1 MNGSEQSLREEIV
14 EVGRRL
20 YEARLIVAGD
30 GNISVRLPDGHF
42 LVTPTG
48 VNKGFLKPEM
58 LVVTDAKGVG
68 LPGQKYRASSEV
80 AMHVVVYA
88 ERPDVMAVVHAH
100 PPVGTGFAAAGMPLD
115 RALVSEVVLTLGC
128 IPLAQ
133 YGTPSTAELPEA
145 IRPLCRK
152 HDAILLANHG
162 AVTSAGDLMTAF
174 DRMEILEHFARIS
187 LVAHTLGGG
196 RDIPAPLISKLM
208 DVREKAGFM
217 SPDRRDQDCR
227 FCVPEIPE
235 CGEAAEPVFTL
246 TRRELIELVSRAARL
261 GMDRSV

>member
-1 MNGSEQSLREEIV
+1 MNGSEQRLRAEIV

-20 YEARLIVAGD
+20 YETRLIVAGD
-30 GNISVRLPDGHF
+30 GNISVRLPDGR
-42 LVTPTG
+42 LIVTPTG
-48 VNKGFLKPEM
+48 VNKGYLKPEM
-58 LVVTDAKGVG
+58 LVLTDPAGVT
-68 LPGQKYRASSEV
+68 LPGQDYRASSEV
-80 AMHVVVYA
+80 AMHVVMYE
-88 ERPDVMAVVHAH
+88 ERPDVKAVVHAH
-100 PPVGTGFAAAGMPLD
+100 PPVGTGFAAAGMALD

-162 AVTSAGDLMTAF
+162 AVTSGGGLVTAF

-187 LVAHTLGGG
+187 LVAHVLGGG
-196 RDIPAPLISKLM
+196 RDIPAPLISRLM

-217 SPDRRDQDCR
+217 APDRRDQDCR
-227 FCVPEIPE
+227 FCAPEIPE
-235 CGEAAEPVFTL
+235 CGEAAEPVFTM
-246 TRRELIELVSRAARL
+246 TRRELIDLVARATELTKNR
-261 GMDRSV
+261 